1 MNIQFLHVSFS
12 ALPQSDLFTSM
23 DINIGRLQKKVKVL
37 IIETLAIIKTYL
49 TQISKL
55 SLQKKKRH
63 SINNKCIAFNNLVEF
78 FDSMK

>member
-23 DINIGRLQKKVKVL
+23 DINIGRLQKKVKML

-55 SLQKKKRH
+55 SLQKKKTF
-63 SINNKCIAFNNLVEF
+63 NK
-78 FDSMK
+78 